1 MYDDNEDRPED
12 HPVRGSGGDGG
23 DGEGHIRPTDW
34 RVPVAVAAVTGV
46 LSYLVIDRIYGSIP
60 MLPWSAIPTL
70 LLLAAAETIAAVHT
84 RRRIRRVPGTEPME
98 PLSAARLLAL
108 AKASVVFAAL
118 AVGGFGGML
127 AALAERFNAVDVRAD
142 ALTAGGTLLSAVV
155 LLAAALFLEHSCRV
169 PGDEEPNRSRA

>member
-12 HPVRGSGGDGG
+12 DPVG
-23 DGEGHIRPTDW
+23 DGEGRLKPTDW
-34 RVPVAVAAVTGV
+34 RVPAAVAAVAGV
-46 LSYLVIDRIYGSIP
+46 LCYVVIDRVYGSLP

-84 RRRIRRVPGTEPME
+84 RRRIRRDPGTVPME

-118 AVGGFGGML
+118 AAGGFAGML
-127 AALAERFNAVDVRAD
+127 AALAERFNAVDVRTD

-155 LLAAALFLEHSCRV
+155 LLAAALFLEYSCRV
-169 PGDEEPNRSRA
+169 PGDDDPNGSRA